1 MITLLPQYEGAVVKP
16 PPKNKNGKA
25 TSRFYTVND
34 SPYDRVTSVL
44 NVINKP
50 ALVPWAIRTTTEKF
64 RSVMEDSVNT
74 TIDPVWIEEALQAAK
89 DYPDEVSEAAADK
102 GSEIHTAIEEFVN
115 RGVWPADGLIKQ
127 CVLAYHE
134 WSRSNPM
141 EPVASEFTVWSPT
154 EYYAGT
160 IDEVCLLPNGHYGV
174 IDFKTGGA
182 YPEAALQV
190 AAYAN
195 ALEELT
201 AVPVDSAWIL
211 RIPRDQ
217 PADGSPQFYTK
228 FMDSEQ
234 IQDNLEAFRNAM
246 HLQRRLAVKDLW
258 SDG

>member
-1 MITLLPQYEGAVVKP
+1 MIELLPQYKDVVI
-16 PPKNKNGKA
+16 KNGR
-25 TSRFYTVND
+25 SWYEIDGVRHV
-34 SPYDRVTSVL
+34 RVTTSL

-50 ALVPWAIRTTTEKF
+50 ALVPWAIKTTTEKF
-64 RSVMEDSVNT
+64 RSVMEASVNT

-102 GSEIHTAIEEFVN
+102 GSEIHTAIEEFVD